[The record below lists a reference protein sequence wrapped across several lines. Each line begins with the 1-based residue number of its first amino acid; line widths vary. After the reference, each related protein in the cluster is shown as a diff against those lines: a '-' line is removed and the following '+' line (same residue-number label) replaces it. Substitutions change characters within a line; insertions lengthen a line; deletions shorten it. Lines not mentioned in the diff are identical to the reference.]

1 MRGFLFL
8 LVCAVLAPA
17 QAQVFDRLY
26 EDSVQPTLAQP
37 LLWMSVPKGSVASPD
52 ALPGVE
58 NFQPYRPDTTLP
70 TSDKQEAWVRF
81 ALPAT
86 EIAQTWFIRVP
97 RQTIAKVSF
106 FFRDAQGNWRSESA
120 GDSVAP
126 AQWAVRTRVPSFELQ
141 TRSDAAQVYYLRF
154 EHRIPI
160 TERPM
165 LLSPIEYVDGASRV
179 GVVIGLMGGMFGLLA
194 MLSTA
199 AFAITHNRV
208 FAWFGLSVAALLF
221 AQLVLIGY
229 GGWRMWPHSAHLNQV
244 MPWVSALIAL
254 AATAWFIAQ
263 ATYARDS
270 HPHIHRLLAVV
281 AVGSLLL
288 GCVMSVNP
296 DLVPRILRNFW
307 VATGALG
314 MVAALFWM
322 SLHGQIWNLLLLAGV
337 APTGLATLARLSYNV
352 GWVVNVETA
361 QTAGVFSA
369 MLGSLWIFLVLAW
382 RNREALLS
390 HERIATLAA
399 YDPVTGLM
407 LPHIIDIRLPQML
420 LRAERLKPGCGV
432 LMLRW
437 LEHAQTQGVLNND
450 KRAASLAQ
458 IGAILRSA
466 SRDID
471 TVARH
476 GADEFMMLVEG
487 PVTRNA
493 LSDAA
498 TQILAAS
505 IRSSQ
510 PSNNAF
516 PVNVHIAIWH
526 GGSGVQVAQA
536 VIDLLKTRLQQM
548 SSGTKRPVQFV
559 DGANEAFVFSGKN
572 GDWRKQDLI
581 TRINAL
587 ETSQPEPSSVRVDR
601 QTSAQKRGASP

>member
-1 MRGFLFL
+1 
-8 LVCAVLAPA
+8 
-17 QAQVFDRLY
+17 
-26 EDSVQPTLAQP
+26 
-37 LLWMSVPKGSVASPD
+37 
-52 ALPGVE
+52 
-58 NFQPYRPDTTLP
+58 
-70 TSDKQEAWVRF
+70 
-81 ALPAT
+81 
-86 EIAQTWFIRVP
+86 
-97 RQTIAKVSF
+97 
-106 FFRDAQGNWRSESA
+106 
-120 GDSVAP
+120 
-126 AQWAVRTRVPSFELQ
+126 
-141 TRSDAAQVYYLRF
+141 
-154 EHRIPI
+154 
-160 TERPM
+160 
-165 LLSPIEYVDGASRV
+165 
-179 GVVIGLMGGMFGLLA
+179 
-194 MLSTA
+194 
-199 AFAITHNRV
+199 
-208 FAWFGLSVAALLF
+208 
-221 AQLVLIGY
+221 
-229 GGWRMWPHSAHLNQV
+229 
-244 MPWVSALIAL
+244 
-254 AATAWFIAQ
+254 
-263 ATYARDS
+263 
-270 HPHIHRLLAVV
+270 
-281 AVGSLLL
+281 
-288 GCVMSVNP
+288 MSVNL

-314 MVAALFWM
+314 MVAALCWM

-450 KRAASLAQ
+450 KRAASLAR
-458 IGAILRSA
+458 IGAILRGA

-559 DGANEAFVFSGKN
+559 DGANEAFVFSGEN

-587 ETSQPEPSSVRVDR
+587 ETSQPEPSNVRVDR